1 MKRDVLTETQ
11 METLERHHRCGALA
25 AVCVGIQDR
34 FFFVPWPVWR
44 DMKEA
49 FGHMSVSA
57 AELED
62 FRVRFTGAVMFLDYA
77 HKIGGRWITGS
88 DCEIERWRRSK

>member
-1 MKRDVLTETQ
+1 MLQDVAADDFFFQL
-11 METLERHHRCGALA
+11 LELP
-25 AVCVGIQDR
+25 QDR

-62 FRVRFTGAVMFLDYA
+62 FRVRFTGAVLFLDYV
-77 HKIGGRWITGS
+77 HKIGGRWITGA

>member
-1 MKRDVLTETQ
+1 MFVSQ
-11 METLERHHRCGALA
+11 HLA
-25 AVCVGIQDR
+25 SRRLYTDFPNFGLAYISLSLHC

-62 FRVRFTGAVMFLDYA
+62 FRVRFTGAVLFLDYA
-77 HKIGGRWITGS
+77 HKIGGRWITGA